1 MTENDV
7 AQTEREAPPVHG
19 AQARAPRSAIYP
31 RLLRREAR
39 PSTGLAGP
47 RRPSKQPRREKK
59 PKSNAHTGKRFE
71 AKNARRTHGGKR
83 DVITV
88 LTVFARG
95 FGSPFVAQ
103 TGRSPLLK
111 ARNSKNDHHG
121 SEQNQKWTISQATA
135 LAVDRFAAASRD
147 KRKRQN
153 KYPSA
158 GGQISRP
165 TVGGAAGCDA
175 PPRSA

>member
-47 RRPSKQPRREKK
+47 RRPSKHPRREKK

-71 AKNARRTHGGKR
+71 AKNARRTHDGKR

-121 SEQNQKWTISQATA
+121 SEQNQKWTISQGVVVVVVVCVCAC
-135 LAVDRFAAASRD
+135 LCLGVRVCGRS
-147 KRKRQN
+147 
-153 KYPSA
+153 
-158 GGQISRP
+158 GGWL
-165 TVGGAAGCDA
+165 GGFG
-175 PPRSA
+175 